1 MNLLIIR
8 LPEQLL
14 KRLSTLLTGV
24 ILVISIAVGQM
35 LFALP
40 AHAAALTPEA
50 TQYQLDR
57 SDSHIRLDADQAKQ
71 AAKETGEGAV
81 QSLKNTAE
89 TVREKLNLDEPL
101 PEGTKLFIK
110 QVQGKDVEVKEQ
122 RPPLKSGAP
131 LNE

>member
-1 MNLLIIR
+1 MHHLIIR
-8 LPEQLL
+8 LPEQLV
-14 KRLSTLLTGV
+14 KNLSILLTGV
-24 ILVISIAVGQM
+24 ILAITVTAGQI
-35 LFALP
+35 LYAPP

-57 SDSHIRLDADQAKQ
+57 SDSHIRLDADRAKQ
-71 AAKETGEGAV
+71 AAKETGEGV
-81 QSLKNTAE
+81 TQSLKDTAE

-101 PEGTKLFIK
+101 PQSTKLFFK

-122 RPPLKSGAP
+122 RPPSKGHTP